1 MSKYCE
7 AGYLPISTATYR
19 IGQPSVTNLTEYTEA
34 EKYLDRGDQVNRYL
48 CNMFPHDLIYSEK
61 DEWIKIEGNV
71 ASIGISDY
79 AQDALSDIVYLE
91 YAISEGDTVSKG
103 DIMGTVESVKAASD
117 IYFPISGTIIKLN
130 EELLDTPETIN
141 SDPYGI
147 SWMLKIEFND
157 PSELEVLMGSEKYE
171 AYVQERL

>member
-1 MSKYCE
+1 M
-7 AGYLPISTATYR
+7 
-19 IGQPSVTNLTEYTEA
+19 N
-34 EKYLDRGDQVNRYL
+34 
-48 CNMFPHDLIYSEK
+48 FPHELKYSEK
-61 DEWIKIEGNV
+61 DEWIKVEGNI

-91 YAISEGDTVSKG
+91 YAISEGDTVAKG

-117 IYFPISGTIIKLN
+117 IYFPISGKIVKLN
-130 EELLDTPETIN
+130 EDLLDTPENIN

-147 SWMLKIEFND
+147 SWMLKIEFSD
-157 PSELEVLMGSEKYE
+157 PAELEVLMDSDKYE